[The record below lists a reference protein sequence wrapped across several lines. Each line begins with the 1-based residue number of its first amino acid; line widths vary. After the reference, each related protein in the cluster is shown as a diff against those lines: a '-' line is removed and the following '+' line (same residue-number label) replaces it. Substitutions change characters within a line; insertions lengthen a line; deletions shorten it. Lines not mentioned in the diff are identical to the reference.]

1 MRNHDKEPM
10 AGAGFSD
17 YIRAAKQLGHD
28 ALARSLGQ
36 FDAGEQSGSRN
47 PHCVITDRIKELGL
61 PTQSYLGVSI
71 EKFLSSPTAY
81 LSQLPEGDYYFA
93 SIVSGTHLAHGNSPE
108 EVISFVQ
115 EFAASHPHQYQE
127 TQELYLSHNGE
138 PVMSAHINI
147 QDESAPNAG
156 YIEATIGNFNA
167 FHRGSHSPE
176 IIARHVGHSYEWE
189 FRDALQPEG
198 DWHDSLVYPCNGGVW
213 LTREQM
219 ASHIYEALGQI
230 PHDGDYYLPGY
241 YEVLF
246 ERTPTNRLR
255 PAFIEAVLM
264 R

>member
-17 YIRAAKQLGHD
+17 YIRTAKQLGHD
-28 ALARSLGQ
+28 ALARSLEQ

-47 PHCVITDRIKELGL
+47 SHCVITDRIKELGL
-61 PTQSYLGVSI
+61 PIQDYIGVSV
-71 EKFLSSPTAY
+71 EKFLSSPADY
-81 LSQLPEGDYYFA
+81 LSQLPAGDYYFA

-108 EVISFVQ
+108 EVIEFVR
-115 EFAASHPHQYQE
+115 EFATRHG
-127 TQELYLSHNGE
+127 TDQELYLSHNGE
-138 PVMSAHINI
+138 PVMSAHISI
-147 QDESAPNAG
+147 HDEAAPNAG

-176 IIARHVGHSYEWE
+176 IIARHVGHSYGWE
-189 FRDALQPEG
+189 FRDALQPEE
-198 DWHDSLVYPCNGGVW
+198 DWHDTTAYQCNGGVK
-213 LTREQM
+213 LTRQEM
-219 ASHIYEALGQI
+219 ASHVYRALQQI

-246 ERTPTNRLR
+246 ERTPTNQLR
-255 PAFIEAVLM
+255 IAFIEAVLA